1 MSSTSYNIH
10 NEKPDTHRENETQ
23 ARVSE
28 GEKWRTIVISLRK
41 MNEGNGN
48 A

>member
-10 NEKPDTHRENETQ
+10 NEKPDTHIEKMRHKQEGGG
-23 ARVSE
+23 
-28 GEKWRTIVISLRK
+28 GEKRTIVISLRK